1 MLFNLEYIRML
12 VKQSEDDR
20 ASLVGAVT
28 SKSVDK

>member
-20 ASLVGAVT
+20 ASLGAVT